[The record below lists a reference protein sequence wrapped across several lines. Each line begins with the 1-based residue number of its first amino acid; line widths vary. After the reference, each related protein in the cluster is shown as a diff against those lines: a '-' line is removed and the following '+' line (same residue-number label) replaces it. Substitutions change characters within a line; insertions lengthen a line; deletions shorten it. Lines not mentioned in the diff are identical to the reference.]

1 MSAIIGVV
9 REGKVIMATDTQRTW
24 GNVQTRAG
32 AGYGSNV
39 IWTENGVMLGVAGYQ
54 LIKYA
59 IVPHPEW
66 FDGLAHEPLTK
77 RYLVER
83 VIPPRPLSHDLMV
96 SMFHAFGISLDEV
109 LIYKF
114 SEGVF
119 MSKLKLSANDQN
131 LELESRT
138 SDAIALALRTNA
150 PIYTTQEVLDKT
162 GFLIKD
168 GEQGKVAV
176 KPKRT
181 LSDMTVEELQKKLNR
196 AVELEKYELAASIQ
210 KAINEKLGNEPKTE
224 DLAE

>member
-1 MSAIIGVV
+1 MDVMGITYSQI
-9 REGKVIMATDTQRTW
+9 Q
-24 GNVQTRAG
+24 AG
-32 AGYGSNV
+32 A
-39 IWTENGVMLGVAGYQ
+39 
-54 LIKYA
+54 YA
-59 IVPHPEW
+59 LLLKQRDGDLRVPIVVGTSEAQSIAMRMEH
-66 FDGLAHEPLTK
+66 
-77 RYLVER
+77 

-109 LIYKF
+109 MIYKF

-119 MSKLKLSANDQN
+119 MSRLKLSTASQN

-150 PIYTTQEVLDKT
+150 PIYTTREVLDKT

-176 KPKRT
+176 KPKRS
-181 LSDMTVEELQKKLNR
+181 LSDMTVEELQKKLSR

-224 DLAE
+224 DLSE

>member
-1 MSAIIGVV
+1 M
-9 REGKVIMATDTQRTW
+9 
-24 GNVQTRAG
+24 
-32 AGYGSNV
+32 
-39 IWTENGVMLGVAGYQ
+39 TENKIEMDVMGITYSQIQQGAYALLLKQRDGDLRVPIVVGV
-54 LIKYA
+54 
-59 IVPHPEW
+59 PEAQSIAMR
-66 FDGLAHEPLTK
+66 LEH
-77 RYLVER
+77 

-181 LSDMTVEELQKKLNR
+181 LSDMTVDELQKKLNR

>member
-1 MSAIIGVV
+1 MTENKIEMDVMGITYSQI
-9 REGKVIMATDTQRTW
+9 Q
-24 GNVQTRAG
+24 AG
-32 AGYGSNV
+32 A
-39 IWTENGVMLGVAGYQ
+39 
-54 LIKYA
+54 YA
-59 IVPHPEW
+59 LLLKQRDGDLRVPIVVGTSEAQSIAMRMEH
-66 FDGLAHEPLTK
+66 
-77 RYLVER
+77 

-109 LIYKF
+109 MIYKF

-119 MSKLKLSANDQN
+119 MSRLKLSTANQN

-150 PIYTTQEVLDKT
+150 PIYTTREVLDKT

-176 KPKRT
+176 KPKRS
-181 LSDMTVEELQKKLNR
+181 LSDMTVEELQKKLSR
-196 AVELEKYELAASIQ
+196 AVELEKYERAASIQ

-224 DLAE
+224 DLSE

>member
-1 MSAIIGVV
+1 MDVMGITYSQI
-9 REGKVIMATDTQRTW
+9 Q
-24 GNVQTRAG
+24 AG
-32 AGYGSNV
+32 A
-39 IWTENGVMLGVAGYQ
+39 
-54 LIKYA
+54 YA
-59 IVPHPEW
+59 LLLKQRDGDLRVPIVVGTSEAQSIAMRMEH
-66 FDGLAHEPLTK
+66 
-77 RYLVER
+77 
-83 VIPPRPLSHDLMV
+83 VIPPRPLTHDLMV

-109 LIYKF
+109 MIYKF

-119 MSKLKLSANDQN
+119 MSKLKLSTNDQD

-162 GFLIKD
+162 GFLIQD

-176 KPKRT
+176 KPKRS

-196 AVELEKYELAASIQ
+196 AVKLEKYELAASIQ

-224 DLAE
+224 DITE

>member
-1 MSAIIGVV
+1 M
-9 REGKVIMATDTQRTW
+9 TDNKIEMDVMGITYSQI
-24 GNVQTRAG
+24 QAG
-32 AGYGSNV
+32 A
-39 IWTENGVMLGVAGYQ
+39 
-54 LIKYA
+54 YA
-59 IVPHPEW
+59 LLLKQRDGDLRVPIVVGTSEAQAIAMRLEH
-66 FDGLAHEPLTK
+66 
-77 RYLVER
+77 

-119 MSKLKLSANDQN
+119 MSKLKLSTNDQD

-168 GEQGKVAV
+168 SEQGKVAV

-196 AVELEKYELAASIQ
+196 AVALEKYELAASIQ
-210 KAINEKLGNEPKTE
+210 KAINEKLGNEPTNEEKSE
-224 DLAE
+224 

>member
-1 MSAIIGVV
+1 M
-9 REGKVIMATDTQRTW
+9 
-24 GNVQTRAG
+24 
-32 AGYGSNV
+32 
-39 IWTENGVMLGVAGYQ
+39 TENKIEMDVMGITYSQIQSGAYALLLKQRDGDLRVPIVVGV
-54 LIKYA
+54 
-59 IVPHPEW
+59 PEAQSIAMR
-66 FDGLAHEPLTK
+66 LEH
-77 RYLVER
+77 

-119 MSKLKLSANDQN
+119 MSKLKLSTNDQD

-138 SDAIALALRTNA
+138 SDAIALALRTNS

-181 LSDMTVEELQKKLNR
+181 LSDMTVDELQKKLNR
-196 AVELEKYELAASIQ
+196 AVALEKYELAASIQ
-210 KAINEKLGNEPKTE
+210 KAINEKLGNEPKTN
-224 DLAE
+224 DIAE

>member
-1 MSAIIGVV
+1 MTENKIEMDVMGITYSQI
-9 REGKVIMATDTQRTW
+9 Q
-24 GNVQTRAG
+24 AG
-32 AGYGSNV
+32 AYALLLKQRDGDLRV
-39 IWTENGVMLGVAGYQ
+39 PIVVGV
-54 LIKYA
+54 
-59 IVPHPEW
+59 PEAQSIAMR
-66 FDGLAHEPLTK
+66 LEH
-77 RYLVER
+77 

>member
-1 MSAIIGVV
+1 M
-9 REGKVIMATDTQRTW
+9 
-24 GNVQTRAG
+24 
-32 AGYGSNV
+32 
-39 IWTENGVMLGVAGYQ
+39 TENKIEMDVMGITYSQIQQGA
-54 LIKYA
+54 YA
-59 IVPHPEW
+59 LLLKQHDGDLRVPIVVGAPEAQAIAMR
-66 FDGLAHEPLTK
+66 LEH
-77 RYLVER
+77 

-119 MSKLKLSANDQN
+119 MSRLKLSTNDHN

-168 GEQGKVAV
+168 GEKGKVAV
-176 KPKRT
+176 KPKRSLAD
-181 LSDMTVEELQKKLNR
+181 LSIDELRQKLSR

-210 KAINEKLGNEPKTE
+210 KTINEKLGNEPASQE
-224 DLAE
+224 LPE

>member
-1 MSAIIGVV
+1 MTENKIEMDVMGITYSQI
-9 REGKVIMATDTQRTW
+9 Q
-24 GNVQTRAG
+24 AG
-32 AGYGSNV
+32 A
-39 IWTENGVMLGVAGYQ
+39 
-54 LIKYA
+54 YA
-59 IVPHPEW
+59 LLLKQRDGDLRVPIVVGTSEAQSIAMRMEH
-66 FDGLAHEPLTK
+66 
-77 RYLVER
+77 

-109 LIYKF
+109 IIYKF

-119 MSKLKLSANDQN
+119 MSRLKLSTANQN

-150 PIYTTQEVLDKT
+150 PIYTTREVLDKT

-176 KPKRT
+176 KPKRS
-181 LSDMTVEELQKKLNR
+181 LSDMTVEELQKKLSR

-224 DLAE
+224 DLSE

>member
-1 MSAIIGVV
+1 MTENKIEMDVMGITYSQI
-9 REGKVIMATDTQRTW
+9 Q
-24 GNVQTRAG
+24 AG
-32 AGYGSNV
+32 A
-39 IWTENGVMLGVAGYQ
+39 
-54 LIKYA
+54 YA
-59 IVPHPEW
+59 LLLKQRDGDLRVPIVVGTSEAQSIAMRIEH
-66 FDGLAHEPLTK
+66 
-77 RYLVER
+77 

-119 MSKLKLSANDQN
+119 MSKLKLSTKDQD

-181 LSDMTVEELQKKLNR
+181 LADMTVEELQKKLNR

-210 KAINEKLGNEPKTE
+210 KTINEKLGNEPKTDDIE
-224 DLAE
+224 EK

>member
-1 MSAIIGVV
+1 MDVMGITYSQIQVGAYALLLKQRDGDLRVPIVVGV
-9 REGKVIMATDTQRTW
+9 
-24 GNVQTRAG
+24 
-32 AGYGSNV
+32 
-39 IWTENGVMLGVAGYQ
+39 
-54 LIKYA
+54 
-59 IVPHPEW
+59 PEAQSIAMR
-66 FDGLAHEPLTK
+66 LEH
-77 RYLVER
+77 
-83 VIPPRPLSHDLMV
+83 VIPPRPLSHDLIV

-119 MSKLKLSANDQN
+119 MSKLKLSTNDQN

-176 KPKRT
+176 KPKRA
-181 LSDMTVEELQKKLNR
+181 LADMTVEELQKKLNR

-210 KAINEKLGNEPKTE
+210 KTINEKLGNEPKTE